1 MVSLDDAVLAR
12 LEKGGSRYEILV
24 DPDLVDIWKKDNN
37 SVPLDDLL
45 ATGEIWNDAKSGDRP
60 TTEAI
65 ESVFG
70 TTDLLTCV
78 QKILKDGNIQLTTA
92 QRKNLVAEK
101 RTRIIHQI
109 ATTATDPRT
118 KLPHPKTRI
127 ELALDEIKFSIDPFL
142 SLERQVQDA
151 IKKLKPVI
159 PLAFITVRMA
169 FKVPGSDY
177 GGVHRLLRESIK
189 KEEWLSDGSWVC
201 VVEVPGGMKNELMSQ
216 VAQRSSEVSVKE
228 LD

>member
-24 DPDLVDIWKKDNN
+24 DPELVDEWKKDHA
-37 SVPLDDLL
+37 SVSLDDLL
-45 ATGEIWNDAKSGDRP
+45 ATDEIWNDARSGDRP
-60 TTEAI
+60 TTDALEN
-65 ESVFG
+65 VFG
-70 TTDLLTCV
+70 STDLLTCV
-78 QKILKDGNIQLTTA
+78 EKILIDGNIQLTTV
-92 QRKNLVAEK
+92 QRKNLIAEK
-101 RTRIIHQI
+101 RTKIIHQI

-151 IKKLKPVI
+151 IKQLKPVI
-159 PLAFITVRMA
+159 PLAFITVRLA

-201 VVEVPGGMKNELMSQ
+201 VVEAPGGMKNELISQ

>member
-24 DPDLVDIWKKDNN
+24 DPELVDEWKKDHT
-37 SVPLDDLL
+37 SVSLDDLL
-45 ATGEIWNDAKSGDRP
+45 ATDEIWNDARSGDRP
-60 TTEAI
+60 TTDAL

-70 TTDLLTCV
+70 STDLLTCV
-78 QKILKDGNIQLTTA
+78 EKILIEGNIQLTTV
-92 QRKNLVAEK
+92 QRKNLIAEK
-101 RTRIIHQI
+101 RTKIIHQI

-151 IKKLKPVI
+151 IKQLKPVI
-159 PLAFITVRMA
+159 PLAFITVRLA

-201 VVEVPGGMKNELMSQ
+201 VVEAPGGMKNELISQ